1 MRVWRCFLHLTI
13 VCVLNYNLSTG
24 VLSPQIR
31 LVNGTGLCS
40 GKVEV
45 NYSGQWGTVC
55 GDNWNMTDAEVVC
68 RHLNC
73 GSALSAPRNA
83 SFSQGSGPIWMND
96 VKCSGNESTLTQC
109 PHSTTHNC
117 SGEDAGVVCSGVGV
131 SPILLF
137 ASAAAVGLLLL
148 VGVSYAVWG
157 RGRSRTIKINH
168 TEAAMN
174 VTSLGS
180 DCEEEDDYVNA
191 EHVGSDC
198 EEEDDYV
205 NAEHVG
211 SDCEEDDDY
220 VNIGHLGSDC
230 EEEDDYVNAEHI
242 ANNSNAELMK
252 GCHTEKNAPET
263 MNGCVNDHRV
273 GPDIGGQK
281 EVYHNTDLY
290 GVLQGSDCSH
300 I

>member
-168 TEAAMN
+168 TE
-174 VTSLGS
+174 
-180 DCEEEDDYVNA
+180 
-191 EHVGSDC
+191 DC

-252 GCHTEKNAPET
+252 GCHTEK
-263 MNGCVNDHRV
+263 
-273 GPDIGGQK
+273 
-281 EVYHNTDLY
+281 
-290 GVLQGSDCSH
+290 
-300 I
+300 